1 MQKYARLAPAT
12 HIEYFDM
19 VRPQSNFDFFEA
31 RFPELLPLKRVLSLI
46 RQHGER
52 TIVIEKLARSR
63 DLQEENED
71 IRRSCTNFSQSTAL
85 RLSFFKKS
93 IIDQAQLATTTDRDF
108 IGYVIIKDDVLGG
121 KHDFRIYEAVIR
133 RSGHRN
139 NFIKRAPVWRVRV
152 VSKFYRIEG
161 HLYAQQNGITNSCA
175 HVAIRTAASCF
186 GGRDM
191 SYREMNR
198 ILEIKP
204 PERSPGEGLE
214 LAEMIKLLQ
223 AAGARCFAADYRAKL
238 KSTPPPFQK
247 YVYGSIE
254 SGYPSIISFQTTRD
268 VDKYHGIPI
277 FGHTFNSDTW
287 VPSAEQL
294 YFEIGPGTRYIP
306 SESWVSMY
314 IGHDDNWGPL
324 YCVPRHYFQTQH
336 PIDPSNEKEDQPV
349 AGSAS
354 PGLTQCV
361 AHVISTVPKNV
372 RVSPIRAEAIGI
384 DYLLLLRPRVSKLQ
398 KNIWARRLN
407 FYASRNLLV
416 VRPNLITLEQY
427 CSHLER
433 IRDWKHNRVDQRM
446 LEVLR
451 SLADQV
457 LWMVELSVPELFPTN
472 LRKVG
477 EVLIRAQQNIGTRTL
492 EERLSGFFL
501 ARLPGYF
508 ALLRGIKNKKPQFS
522 LISSGAEGHVE
533 LFGCEESG

>member
-1 MQKYARLAPAT
+1 
-12 HIEYFDM
+12 M
-19 VRPQSNFDFFEA
+19 VRPESNFDFVEA
-31 RFPELLPLKRVLSLI
+31 RFSELLPLKRVLSLI

-52 TIVIEKLARSR
+52 TIVVEKLKPSK
-63 DLQEENED
+63 DLQEENDD
-71 IRRSCTNFSQSTAL
+71 IRCFCANFSQTTAL
-85 RLSFFKKS
+85 RLSFFKKTIS
-93 IIDQAQLATTTDRDF
+93 NAAQLAAATDRDF
-108 IGYVIIKDDVLGG
+108 IGYAIIKDDVFGG
-121 KHDFRIYEAVIR
+121 KHEPRIYEAVIR
-133 RSGHRN
+133 RSSHRN
-139 NFIKRAPVWRVRV
+139 NFIKRAPVWNVRV
-152 VSKFYRIEG
+152 GNKVYRIEG

-186 GGRDM
+186 GGREM

-198 ILEIKP
+198 ILGIKP
-204 PERSPGEGLE
+204 PKRRPGDGLE
-214 LAEMIKLLQ
+214 LAEMIKLLK
-223 AAGARCFAADYRAKL
+223 AAGARCFAADYRAEKL
-238 KSTPPPFQK
+238 NIRPPPFQK

-287 VPSAEQL
+287 VPSAEQS

-324 YCVPRHYFQTQH
+324 YCVTRHYFQTQH
-336 PIDPSNEKEDQPV
+336 LVHPVGGKHDQGG
-349 AGSAS
+349 AGSAV
-354 PGLTQCV
+354 PGSTQCV
-361 AHVISTVPKNV
+361 AHVISTVPKKV

-384 DYLLLLRPRVSKLQ
+384 DYLLLLRSRVAKLR
-398 KNIWARRLN
+398 KNIWAGRLN
-407 FYASRNLLV
+407 FYARRNLLV
-416 VRPNLITLEQY
+416 VRPILITLEQY

-433 IRDWKHNRVDQRM
+433 IRDWQHNRVDPKM

-451 SLADQV
+451 SLANQV

-492 EERLSGFFL
+492 NERLSGFFL

-508 ALLRGIKNKKPQFS
+508 A
-522 LISSGAEGHVE
+522 VT
-533 LFGCEESG
+533 

>member
-1 MQKYARLAPAT
+1 MQKYARLARGRET
-12 HIEYFDM
+12 EYVDM
-19 VRPQSNFDFFEA
+19 VRPESNFDFVDA

-52 TIVIEKLARSR
+52 TVVVEKLALSK

-71 IRRSCTNFSQSTAL
+71 IRGFCTNFSQSTAQ

-93 IIDQAQLATTTDRDF
+93 LVNDAQLGATTDRDF

-121 KHDFRIYEAVIR
+121 KHEFRIYEAVIR

-139 NFIKRAPVWRVRV
+139 NFIKRAPVWNVRV
-152 VSKFYRIEG
+152 GNKLYRIEG

-175 HVAIRTAASCF
+175 HVAVRTAASCF
-186 GGRDM
+186 AGRDM

-198 ILEIKP
+198 ILGIKP
-204 PERSPGEGLE
+204 PKRWPGEGLE

-223 AAGARCFAADYRAKL
+223 AAGARCFAADYRAKS
-238 KSTPPPFQK
+238 KTTPPPFQK

-268 VDKYHGIPI
+268 MDKYHGIPI

-287 VPSAEQL
+287 VPSAEQV

-336 PIDPSNEKEDQPV
+336 PIDPN
-349 AGSAS
+349 AA

-361 AHVISTVPKNV
+361 AHVISTVPRKV

-384 DYLLLLRPRVSKLQ
+384 DYLLLLRPRVAKLR

-407 FYASRNLLV
+407 FYAGRNLLV

-433 IRDWKHNRVDQRM
+433 IRDWKHNRIDPRM
-446 LEVLR
+446 LGVLR
-451 SLADQV
+451 SLGDPV
-457 LWMVELSVPELFPTN
+457 LWMVELSVPELFSTN

-477 EVLIRAQQNIGTRTL
+477 EVLIRAQQDIGTRTL
-492 EERLSGFFL
+492 KERLSGFFL

-508 ALLRGIKNKKPQFS
+508 ALLREIKKQKPRF
-522 LISSGAEGHVE
+522 LFIASGADGHVE